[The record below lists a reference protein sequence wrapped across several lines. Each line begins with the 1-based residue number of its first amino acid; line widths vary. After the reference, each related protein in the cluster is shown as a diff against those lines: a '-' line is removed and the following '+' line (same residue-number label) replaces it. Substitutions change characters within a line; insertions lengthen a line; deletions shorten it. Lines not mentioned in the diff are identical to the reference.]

1 LAQPSFSLNKLN
13 KPQPRLN
20 DMVYFTCPRAFL
32 IFYLAFVAGADVCSD
47 ETCGHPGAVMDDGV
61 ESMMQVEL
69 LQTESKHASAKNDD
83 PETDSNLMEEEAVP
97 TRSPK
102 IAATIQK
109 IVNIAQ
115 KAVVDIKIKQAQIHK
130 DAQIAAAKSAKLE
143 KDLNASQQ
151 ISTQLSDPKIA
162 AKIVHIFQNPTDAKV
177 IDAKL
182 ADPKIKK
189 QFIADLK
196 AGKNVT
202 DVLND
207 LKGCGP
213 SA

>member
-1 LAQPSFSLNKLN
+1 
-13 KPQPRLN
+13 
-20 DMVYFTCPRAFL
+20 MVYFICPRA
-32 IFYLAFVAGADVCSD
+32 IIISCLAFVAGAGVCND

-69 LQTESKHASAKNDD
+69 LQTETKHASVKKHASEAEAEEANS
-83 PETDSNLMEEEAVP
+83 EIDSNLMEDNVVP

-109 IVNIAQ
+109 IVNMAQ
-115 KAVVDIKIKQAQIHK
+115 KAVVDIKAQQAIIHK
-130 DAQIAAAKSAKLE
+130 EAQIAAAKSAKLE
-143 KDLNASQQ
+143 KDLNATEK
-151 ISTQLSDPKIA
+151 ISEQLSNPNIA
-162 AKIVHIFQNPTDAKV
+162 AQIVHMFQDPTDAKI

-189 QFIADLK
+189 QFIADLR

-202 DVLND
+202 DAVAG
-207 LKGCGP
+207 LKC
-213 SA
+213 AQA

>member
-1 LAQPSFSLNKLN
+1 
-13 KPQPRLN
+13 
-20 DMVYFTCPRAFL
+20 MVYFVCTRAIV

-69 LQTESKHASAKNDD
+69 LQTESKHASAKNDASEAEAEEAN
-83 PETDSNLMEEEAVP
+83 PEIDSNLMEDDVVP
-97 TRSPK
+97 TRSPA

-109 IVNIAQ
+109 IVNMAQ
-115 KAVVDIKIKQAQIHK
+115 KAVVDIKAQQAIIHEEAK
-130 DAQIAAAKSAKLE
+130 IAAAKSAKLE
-143 KDLNASQQ
+143 KDLNASQK
-151 ISTQLSDPKIA
+151 ISAQLSNPKIA
-162 AKIVHIFQNPTDAKV
+162 ANIVHMFQNPTDAKI
-177 IDAKL
+177 IDVKL

-202 DVLND
+202 DVIAG
-207 LKGCGP
+207 LKSCAP